1 MCIFAQNQ
9 NKNNMLFIYNTISM
23 QYERFKFRNVFIII
37 IGLMIAVSIITY
49 IATDKTPQVTV
60 YEPPIDIKVTNE
72 MDFTREN
79 LIKYLKQLN
88 IKYPHIVFA
97 QAQLE
102 TGYFTSDIFK
112 ENNNLFGMRQAYQRA
127 TTAKGTQYK
136 HAYYDHW
143 QSSVLDYGLYSN
155 KYLSKLKSEKAYF
168 KYLKDN
174 YAEDKTY
181 VPKLKQIIEKNAEIV
196 W

>member
-1 MCIFAQNQ
+1 
-9 NKNNMLFIYNTISM
+9 MLFIYNTNSM
-23 QYERFKFRNVFIII
+23 SYERYNFTKVIINVIV
-37 IGLMIAVSIITY
+37 LMIVVSGITY
-49 IATDKTPQVTV
+49 LATDKTPQVTV
-60 YEPPIDIKVTNE
+60 YEAPINVKVLNE
-72 MDFTREN
+72 MDFSKDN
-79 LIKYLKQLN
+79 LIKYLKQIN

-97 QAQLE
+97 QSQLE

-112 ENNNLFGMRQAYQRA
+112 ENHNLFGMRQARQRA

-143 QSSVLDYGLYSN
+143 QSSVLDYALYQN
-155 KYLSKLKSEKAYF
+155 KYLSKLKSERAYF
-168 KYLKDN
+168 NYLKEN

-181 VPKLKQIIEKNAEIV
+181 IPKLKKIIKKNSDIV